1 MCLSVPMRVTEIQG
15 DRGRADIGGVSRQVD
30 LRFLKDVSIGDYV
43 IVHAGFALQK
53 LDPRE
58 AEETLALFRE
68 MLEHDET
75 SR

>member
-15 DRGRADIGGVSRQVD
+15 HSGQADIGGVSRHID
-30 LRFLKDVSIGDYV
+30 LRFLEDVSIGDYV

-58 AEETLALFRE
+58 AEETLALLRK
-68 MLEHDET
+68 MLEHDGT

>member
-1 MCLSVPMRVTEIQG
+1 MCLSVPMRVTEIDG
-15 DRGRADIGGVSRQVD
+15 DQGRADIGGVSRNVD
-30 LRFLKDVSIGDYV
+30 LRFLEDVGIGDYI

-68 MLEHDET
+68 MLEIDET

>member
-15 DRGRADIGGVSRQVD
+15 QLGQADIGGVSRQID
-30 LRFLKDVSIGDYV
+30 LRFLEDVGIGDYV

-53 LDPRE
+53 LDRQE
-58 AEETLALFRE
+58 AEETLALIRE
-68 MLEHDET
+68 MLKLDET